1 MRGLCGPRSF
11 STFGHQTNLM
21 KRLIVPAFVTL
32 CVVLFLA
39 PILLDSCIEQEDQGG
54 PVPSRQAYGISAPI
68 GSLQYLYV
76 DVASRYGVTA
86 QDGMKRVSD
95 KYATGQDTLATSLNW
110 AWKRWRVEGMPYA
123 TFRSTFLGAAIIK
136 DVAWNQAAAGEIAS
150 GYQNP
155 FSFADFSRTH
165 GKWKIN
171 RTTPLPRGGL
181 IGSSSFGYWD
191 GQTDQV
197 FATTEFEM
205 VDADWWPAGP
215 VAERRMF
222 ETPNSSLSTPDN
234 GSYNESMR
242 VENFRMTGPA
252 IYGDGI
258 NRIGMFVRRGG
269 ECFYGNQLQANH
281 FTNGIVFNGGVP
293 VTLGTVTAFMNEK
306 CGVGLYGCWGM
317 TFAFQTIS
325 GDQNGELLGSHP
337 GYGDEAGGR
346 ISGQLLKDEDGL
358 HAETAR
364 SPYRWQTA
372 LYLEGQYTATIGVIS
387 TARGF
392 ITQDAMILLN
402 PKLKNGTPQG
412 SVLNVGSA
420 IGFNYRTVVHNLATG
435 ERIASPG
442 DYQGF
447 SLRHYANGNRYVLN
461 DQVVTPTGCN
471 CPPLGGIKGSGNY
484 NYTACTPVKSGG
496 TVTPPTG
503 SWSCPDWS
511 TVPCVDGKQSR
522 TCTCSGTCTDPKP
535 AESQTCTVTPPPV
548 TMTATASV
556 NNVPAEL
563 AKITDGNAGTLWL
576 AGTSMA
582 VGQWLQVDY
591 GATAS
596 RSSVSFDI
604 GTGYLNSYPRT
615 FDVQV
620 SANGTT
626 WTTTK
631 AGAVGAYPTCSA
643 TFTATSCRYVR
654 VVVRTANPN
663 WLAIHT
669 WR

>member
-1 MRGLCGPRSF
+1 MNPY
-11 STFGHQTNLM
+11 
-21 KRLIVPAFVTL
+21 KRIIIPAIITL
-32 CVVLFLA
+32 CVVMFFA
-39 PILLDSCIEQEDQGG
+39 PILLHSCIEQEDQGG
-54 PVPSRQAYGISAPI
+54 PVPSRQAYGISAPV

-76 DVASRYGVTA
+76 DVATRYGVTA

-95 KYATGQDTLATSLNW
+95 KYAAGADTLSTGLNW

-123 TFRSTFLGAAIIK
+123 TFRSTYLGAAIIK

-205 VDADWWPAGP
+205 VDAEWWPAGP

-242 VENFRMTGPA
+242 VENIRMTGPA

-358 HAETAR
+358 HTETAR

-402 PKLKNGTPQG
+402 PRLKNGTPQG

-420 IGFNYRTVVHNLATG
+420 IGFNYRTVVHNLMTG

-484 NYTACTPVKSGG
+484 NYTACTPLKPGG
-496 TVTPPTG
+496 TTTPPAPGTWTCTG
-503 SWSCPDWS
+503 WSACLNG
-511 TVPCVDGKQSR
+511 TQTR
-522 TCTCSGTCTDPKP
+522 TCTCAGDCATVPKP
-535 AESQTCTVTPPPV
+535 AESQTCTVTPPPT
-548 TMTATASV
+548 TMTASASV
-556 NNVPAEL
+556 NNVAAEL
-563 AKITDGNAGTLWL
+563 AKITDGNAGTFWM
-576 AGTSMA
+576 AGVSMA
-582 VGQWLQVDY
+582 VGQWVQVDY
-591 GATAS
+591 GVSAS
-596 RSSVSFDI
+596 RTSVSIDI
-604 GTGYLNSYPRT
+604 AQGYLNSYPRT

-620 SANGTT
+620 STNGTS
-626 WTTTK
+626 WTTAK
-631 AGAVGAYPTCSA
+631 AGAVGAYPTCTVTFPAVSFRYARA
-643 TFTATSCRYVR
+643 T
-654 VVVRTANPN
+654 VRTANPN
-663 WLAIHT
+663 WLAIAG